1 MKDRR
6 ISNVQDDRILNLAS
20 GPLRQIKVY
29 SGFYVNGLKF
39 HVTLR
44 DSRRL
49 TYNSGVCVKGSMD
62 NNNTQYDYYGRLE
75 EIIEV
80 EYPALPIK
88 RCVLFKCSWYDP
100 TPRIGTRIHPNYNL
114 VEVNANKRFN
124 KFEPFIFAIQAGQV
138 FYLEYPTKR
147 RRASEWLSVC
157 RLKSRSTIEMP
168 NTITAQNHD
177 AFQNDEVERHSV
189 DSQLQSTSQLLVDG
203 NATDEEIDDGEKS
216 SSEDFVELT
225 ESSDDDLQTVNVE

>member
-1 MKDRR
+1 M
-6 ISNVQDDRILNLAS
+6 NLAS
-20 GPLRQIKVY
+20 GPLRKIKVY

-39 HVTLR
+39 HVALR
-44 DSRRL
+44 DSQRL

-100 TPRIGTRIHPNYNL
+100 TPRIGTRIHPKYNL

-124 KFEPFIFAIQAGQV
+124 KFEPFIFGVQATQV
-138 FYLEYPTKR
+138 FYLKYPTKR
-147 RRASEWLSVC
+147 RRPSEWLSVC
-157 RLKSRSTIEMP
+157 RMKPRSIIEMS
-168 NTITAQNHD
+168 NTTQATD
-177 AFQNDEVERHSV
+177 AFQNDEVERHSI
-189 DSQLQSTSQLLVDG
+189 DTQLESTSQLLVDID
-203 NATDEEIDDGEKS
+203 NVTYEEIDDGEMS
-216 SSEDFVELT
+216 NIED
-225 ESSDDDLQTVNVE
+225 